1 MKKIFPLIIILISLS
16 LIGLFI
22 LQINW
27 FQNQVVI
34 QEERFIEKVD
44 KALETV
50 TEDLGHQAYNGPG
63 FRLNRKQSLPLFP
76 NDITLSVGMM
86 PTIAERY
93 TIEEIHSKLVTSF
106 KKEGLDDLR
115 FEFAIT
121 SNSNNFELEM
131 QSPRFTEESLD
142 TNHFRRRVY
151 PIMPESGSD
160 MEGLIAY
167 EHVFIILPDFKEQV
181 WKSLRWV
188 LVFSGLFTIIIISAF
203 YITVRTLL
211 NQKKLS
217 EIKSDFI
224 NNMTH
229 ELKTPIATIS
239 LAVDAL
245 NNAKVINDPQKTE
258 YFRSIIKDENKRMN
272 RQVETILSAALLEK
286 QELKLKLKPV
296 HIQELI
302 KDVIDN
308 FALQLEEKNGKTDLH
323 LNAENDLIY
332 VDEVHFSNLINN
344 LVDNAVKYSKEN
356 LVITVTTKLSG
367 KYMIIQVQDNGIG
380 MSRETVK
387 RVFEKF
393 YRAHTGNVHNVKGF
407 GLGMSYVKSVID
419 AHEGRIKV
427 SSTVGRGSTFTV
439 EVPANL
445 EQKMHKG

>member
-34 QEERFIEKVD
+34 QEERFMDKVD
-44 KALETV
+44 KAASGV
-50 TEDLGHQAYNGPG
+50 AEDLAHQAYNGPG
-63 FRLNRKQSLPLFP
+63 FRLNRKQTLPLFP
-76 NDITLSVGMM
+76 NDITLSLGML

-93 TIEEIHSKLVTSF
+93 TPEEINGKLVKAF
-106 KKEGLDDLR
+106 QKEGLNDLR

-131 QSPRFTEESLD
+131 QSPRFMEESLD
-142 TNHFRRRVY
+142 TNHFRRRII
-151 PIMPESGSD
+151 PIMPESGTD

-167 EHVFIILPDFKEQV
+167 EHIFIILPDFKAQV

-188 LVFSGLFTIIIISAF
+188 LVLSALFTIIIVSAF
-203 YITVRTLL
+203 YITVKTML

-229 ELKTPIATIS
+229 ELKTPLATIS

-245 NNAKVINDPQKTE
+245 GNDKVINDAQKTE
-258 YFRSIIKDENKRMN
+258 YFRGIIKDENKRMN

-296 HIQELI
+296 HIHEVI
-302 KDVIDN
+302 KSVVDN
-308 FALQLEEKNGKTDLH
+308 FALQMEEKNGKAELH
-323 LNAENDLIY
+323 LNAENDVIH
-332 VDEVHFSNLINN
+332 VDEVHFTNLINN

-356 LVITVTTKLSG
+356 LVITITTRLSG
-367 KYMIIQVQDNGIG
+367 KHMIIQVQDNGIG

-407 GLGMSYVKSVID
+407 GLGMSYVK
-419 AHEGRIKV
+419 
-427 SSTVGRGSTFTV
+427 
-439 EVPANL
+439 L
-445 EQKMHKG
+445 